1 MHSLT
6 PQLTGLQQLSA
17 KIAGNTP
24 EPVDATR
31 ENGLFAQELALF
43 SLLGVDAGGQGKQ
56 TAEGAEP
63 RNSLVS
69 KTNLAAGS
77 VIQANQLIDR
87 TELQTG
93 KELPQNEPLSGKLL
107 PPTSPPGV
115 VPLKTSVNVS
125 DAGATPER
133 TGTKP
138 QLELGPPPAQ
148 IQNRRNALSKPLAIA
163 EAPDGV
169 IENAQGNFALA
180 PNRPKI
186 LPPQGEP
193 LLRQPELA
201 RRSPTPGVSTT
212 AIDAQSRTTST
223 PRLEGGQTIDAAKG
237 TIVFQTSELKAPAA
251 RDTQR
256 AGLVPGTNLQ
266 LIQQQS
272 AVSITSRPV
281 RTEAVPATALNERVQ
296 HSDRVPAIVAVP
308 ADSAKSLTVTGET
321 RTTGNSKLD
330 ALLPGRVF
338 NEASKPPGNQGFS
351 DLNLQQNGTQT
362 NANVPPKPLQL
373 TQALTAEPIAAK
385 SLEPDVLSQAL
396 STEQTAALSDDSS
409 ANPSPVALNSQA
421 APAARGLPN
430 LTNPSLQFGDP
441 NFQRQLNDHLLV
453 MAGQGVHKAQLSLN
467 PQELGPLDI
476 RLAVNND
483 EVSVQLASTNAMV
496 REALEQAMPR
506 LKELFDN
513 AGLKLVEQ
521 QVAHH
526 FNDQGANRH
535 AAQSSPQIT
544 TSPVEMMGTPHEHEG
559 GKRVSANAL
568 VDTYI

>member
-43 SLLGVDAGGQGKQ
+43 SLLGVDAGGRGKQ
-56 TAEGAEP
+56 AAEGAEP
-63 RNSLVS
+63 RNGLVS
-69 KTNLAAGS
+69 KTDAAAGG
-77 VIQANQLIDR
+77 VIQANQLMDR
-87 TELQTG
+87 TKLQTG

-115 VPLKTSVNVS
+115 VPSKPSVNVS

-138 QLELGPPPAQ
+138 QLVLRPPPAQ
-148 IQNRRNALSKPLAIA
+148 IQNRSDALSKPLEIA

-169 IENAQGNFALA
+169 IENAQGNFALK
-180 PNRPKI
+180 PNRPKV

-212 AIDAQSRTTST
+212 AIDAQSRTVST
-223 PRLEGGQTIDAAKG
+223 PPLEGGQTIDVAKG
-237 TIVFQTSELKAPAA
+237 AIVFQTSELKSPAA

-256 AGLVPGTNLQ
+256 AGLVPSTNLQ

-281 RTEAVPATALNERVQ
+281 RTEAIPATALSERVQ
-296 HSDRVPAIVAVP
+296 HSDRAPAVVALP
-308 ADSAKSLTVTGET
+308 ADSAKHLTVTGEP
-321 RTTGNSKLD
+321 RTAGNSKLD

-338 NEASKPPGNQGFS
+338 NEASRSPGNQGFS
-351 DLNLQQNGTQT
+351 DLSLQQNGTQT
-362 NANVPPKPLQL
+362 NANVPSKPLQL
-373 TQALTAEPIAAK
+373 TQALTAEPIATK
-385 SLEPDVLSQAL
+385 TLEPDGLSQAL
-396 STEQTAALSDDSS
+396 STEQAAALSDDSS
-409 ANPSPVALNSQA
+409 ANPSPVAVNSQA

-521 QVAHH
+521 QVAQH

-535 AAQSSPQIT
+535 AEQSSPQIT
-544 TSPVEMMGTPHEHEG
+544 TSPVEMMGTPHDQGG